1 MARFAVEIRREY
13 RLQTIAENPSGILTF
28 PSSSGWLVMNH
39 AADAVTVL
47 GSFVTDR
54 IVEFLNDPAGLI
66 TISTRVRVPG
76 L

>member
-1 MARFAVEIRREY
+1 
-13 RLQTIAENPSGILTF
+13 
-28 PSSSGWLVMNH
+28 MNH